1 MNFHE
6 VAQGPEPSIET
17 RKLAKE
23 KLLEYSSNMKSL
35 NRLEDYDM
43 CVENPRWKNNR
54 DALFHA
60 LFYKECTEECL
71 DCNCELIKTW
81 KNGHS
86 ISNLYA
92 AYNLYNTSMD
102 NLIT

>member
-1 MNFHE
+1 MKFHE
-6 VAQGPEPSIET
+6 VAQGPEPPIET

-23 KLLEYSSNMKSL
+23 KLLEYSNNMKSL

-54 DALFHA
+54 DALYHA

-81 KNGHS
+81 KKLKNG
-86 ISNLYA
+86 
-92 AYNLYNTSMD
+92 
-102 NLIT
+102 